1 MDILS
6 QLIIFRK
13 THMKRMGLIWCL
25 VVISSASY
33 WEAHKASF
41 LQQNPTEDGDFDQ
54 TLYIVG
60 DRDEGNTE
68 VFSYSDLQSLQA
80 QEAPSSS
87 SFVLQDS
94 TDQTSVPF
102 SFSTVQAYL
111 AQASSTGPQ

>member
-1 MDILS
+1 
-6 QLIIFRK
+6 
-13 THMKRMGLIWCL
+13 MGLIWCSL
-25 VVISSASY
+25 VISATSY
-33 WEAHKASF
+33 WEAPKASF
-41 LQQNPTEDGDFDQ
+41 LQQTSAEDGAFDQ

-80 QEAPSSS
+80 QEAPRSSN
-87 SFVLQDS
+87 FVLQDS

-102 SFSTVQAYL
+102 SFTTVQAYL